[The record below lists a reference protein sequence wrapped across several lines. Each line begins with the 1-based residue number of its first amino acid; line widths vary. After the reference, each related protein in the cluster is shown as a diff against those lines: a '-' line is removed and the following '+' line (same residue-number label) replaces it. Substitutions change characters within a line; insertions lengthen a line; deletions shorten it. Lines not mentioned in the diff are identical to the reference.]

1 MSSSLL
7 RRLPVL
13 RTYEALREA
22 RARLEATKEELRRTR
37 DERDRARRR
46 VAHVFSHGR
55 LKELLLAHGPGYAAA
70 DPYPHVVIDDALEP
84 AMLEEVLEEF
94 DGMDRSRWHHT
105 ERETERKSS
114 TEDFQHFGP
123 TTRALI
129 AQFNAAPFLSF
140 LEQLTGIAGLIPD
153 PHLRGGGLHEIHRN
167 GALGVHADFN
177 FYPRLG
183 LYRRL
188 NLLLYLNRD
197 WPAAWGGE
205 LELWDRGG
213 MHCVRSIAPL
223 FNRIVVFDTSNF
235 SYHGHPRPLAC
246 PEARARKSVAL
257 YYYTVECAAEEDRV
271 PHTTVF
277 LDSRGVAPPAAPATT
292 VSNAR

>member
-1 MSSSLL
+1 M
-7 RRLPVL
+7 PVL
-13 RTYEALREA
+13 RTYEALRA
-22 RARLEATKEELRRTR
+22 VQARLRGAESELRKAR

-46 VAHVFSHGR
+46 IAHVFSHGR
-55 LKELLLAHGPGYAAA
+55 LKELLNAQGASYQTA
-70 DPYPHVVIDDALEP
+70 DPYPHVVVDDAVDTAL
-84 AMLEEVLEEF
+84 LDEVLEEF
-94 DGMDRSRWHHT
+94 DGMDRARWHHT
-105 ERETERKSS
+105 DRATERKSS

-129 AQFNAAPFLSF
+129 AQLNAAPFLAF
-140 LEQLTGIAGLIPD
+140 LERLTGIAGLIPD

-167 GALGVHADFN
+167 GSLGVHADFN

-213 MHCVRSIAPL
+213 THCVRSIAPV
-223 FNRIVVFDTSNF
+223 FNRMVVFDTSNF
-235 SYHGHPRPLAC
+235 SYHGHPKPLAC
-246 PEARARKSVAL
+246 PDSRARKSIAL
-257 YYYTVECAAEEDRV
+257 YYYTVECAVEDDRV

-277 LDSRGVAPPAAPATT
+277 LHSQETPAPPATAAVTSDVP
-292 VSNAR
+292 